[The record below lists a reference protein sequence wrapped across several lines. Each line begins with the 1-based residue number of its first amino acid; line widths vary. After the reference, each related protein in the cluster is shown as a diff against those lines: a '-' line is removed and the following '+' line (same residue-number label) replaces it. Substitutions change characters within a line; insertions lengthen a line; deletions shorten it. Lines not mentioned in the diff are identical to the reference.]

1 MDDVWGLYNPVMAA
15 YQRVYVT
22 C

>member
-1 MDDVWGLYNPVMAA
+1 LYDPVMAA
-15 YQRVYVT
+15 YQRVYVS